1 MRRHRFELVR
11 PDMSWRDGEPLVRY
25 EEELA
30 RPALARPVLVKRTH
44 TVAPQPPFS
53 LPTRAPTAN
62 GLGERERDPAMFEAA
77 ALAAARTLASTPA
90 TLSTP
95 TQSSGK
101 VRKIPSCRRG
111 GVQVTQGC
119 IDIAVVH
126 SATSDTPS
134 PQPPSPSFVSA
145 NRMDDYFAGFTST
158 CGGHSR
164 EHHIPLLG
172 VGMQKHAVFS
182 TLFTLTSASA
192 FVRELQ
198 RHLAAASPPHSHVSQ
213 LSHSAPATTSR
224 GTEAVNG

>member
-1 MRRHRFELVR
+1 MRSEWQPRVATPGLSRGLESAAPSVRKAKFR

-145 NRMDDYFAGFTST
+145 NRWMITSLV
-158 CGGHSR
+158 SR
-164 EHHIPLLG
+164 
-172 VGMQKHAVFS
+172 QHAEG
-182 TLFTLTSASA
+182 THANITYHCWASA
-192 FVRELQ
+192 CRSMRCFPRSL
-198 RHLAAASPPHSHVSQ
+198 L
-213 LSHSAPATTSR
+213 
-224 GTEAVNG
+224 